1 MLRTLFSRRYIAT
14 TLLVLAAM
22 AVMARLGV
30 WQLDRREQRLAR
42 NADLAAKLAAPPLS
56 LNAAA
61 ADPTTLPTDPSE
73 VRYTQAA
80 ARGRFDFAHQ
90 VILVQ
95 QLYQGMPGVHL
106 VAPLVLEG
114 SDCAVLVDRGWV
126 PTDQVEAARQGQFD
140 AESGVVEVVGFLQ
153 PSQVLQGRA
162 AERAAQAAAQGGPRQ
177 EWYRIDVAALQ
188 RQMPYPLFPLYLQ
201 QAPGPQGNVSLPY
214 REAVEVD
221 FSEGPHLGYAIQ
233 WFSFALI
240 AGVVYVA
247 AVRARERK
255 AQQSPAVVQTAE
267 PIAKELGGRA

>member
-114 SDCAVLVDRGWV
+114 SDRAVLVDRGWV

-188 RQMPYPLFPLYLQ
+188 RQMPYPLLPLYLQ
-201 QAPGPQGNVSLPY
+201 QAPGPQGNISLPY